1 MDLLHFFPLILSL
14 GLIGGGGLMLA
25 EAARAERK
33 LIADRVSFVTAEAA
47 GQRPGRIAEGPE
59 AGLVRISAAGL
70 DDADLLEIIRIC
82 KRIGLP
88 QKHAPLAFA
97 GARLLMGGVMILVTL
112 TALHAVGQASMMGAL
127 AVVALTPL
135 AAAGGWLLPFVMI
148 RRATK
153 DRAEDVTHGL
163 PEALELLVVC
173 VEAGLSLE
181 DGLDR
186 ITTELAR
193 SQPALA
199 EELAVTAAD
208 LKILPDR
215 DQAFNAM
222 ADRVGSPAVR
232 SVMKTLSQ
240 TLRFGTPLANA
251 LRTAASELRNESLLL
266 MEERANRLPSLL
278 TIPMMLFIMPT
289 IFMIVGGPAVLR
301 LMAVLHR

>member
-1 MDLLHFFPLILSL
+1 MEFLQFFPAILSL
-14 GLIGGGGLMLA
+14 GLICGGAFMVI
-25 EAARAERK
+25 EAARSERK
-33 LIADRVSFVTAEAA
+33 LIAERVAFVSARGAA
-47 GQRPGRIAEGPE
+47 QRPSRADEGPE

-70 DDADLLEIIRIC
+70 DDADLLEITRIC
-82 KRIGLP
+82 RRIGVP
-88 QKHAPLAFA
+88 DRRAPFAFA
-97 GARLLMGGVMILVTL
+97 MARLLLGGAMILLTL
-112 TALHAVGQASMMGAL
+112 TALHSIGQASMVGAL
-127 AVVALTPL
+127 AVVAITPL
-135 AAAGGWLLPFVMI
+135 AAAAGWLLPFVII
-148 RRATK
+148 RRMTRE
-153 DRAEDVTHGL
+153 RADEVTHGL

-186 ITTELAR
+186 ITEELKR

-199 EELAVTAAD
+199 EELATTAAD
-208 LKILPDR
+208 LKVLPDR
-215 DQAFNAM
+215 DAAFNAM
-222 ADRVGSPAVR
+222 AERVGSPAVR

-251 LRTAASELRNESLLL
+251 LRTAAAELRNESLLL

-278 TIPMMLFIMPT
+278 TVPMMLFIMPT

>member
-1 MDLLHFFPLILSL
+1 MDILQIFPAILSL
-14 GLIGGGGLMLA
+14 GLIAGGGLMMA
-25 EAARAERK
+25 EAARAQRK
-33 LIADRVSFVTAEAA
+33 LISERVDFVTAEAA
-47 GQRPGRIAEGPE
+47 GLRPGRAIEGPE

-70 DDADLLEIIRIC
+70 DDADLLEITRIC
-82 KRIGLP
+82 RKVGLP
-88 QKHAPLAFA
+88 PKHAPLAFA
-97 GARLLMGGVMILVTL
+97 GARLVLGGLAILIIL
-112 TALHAVGQASMMGAL
+112 TALHGIGQASLMGAL

-135 AAAGGWLLPFVMI
+135 AAAAGWVLPFMI
-148 RRATK
+148 IRQMTRERA
-153 DRAEDVTHGL
+153 ADVTHGL

-186 ITTELAR
+186 ITVELRR

-199 EELAVTAAD
+199 EELATTSAD

>member
-1 MDLLHFFPLILSL
+1 MDLLPLFPALLSL
-14 GLIGGGGLMLA
+14 GLIAGGALMVVQ
-25 EAARAERK
+25 AARAERK
-33 LIADRVSFVTAEAA
+33 LIADRVRFVTAEAA
-47 GQRPGRIAEGPE
+47 GQRPEPIAEGPE

-70 DDADLLEIIRIC
+70 DDADLLEITRVC
-82 KRIGLP
+82 RRVGLAP
-88 QKHAPLAFA
+88 RHAPLAFA
-97 GARLLMGGVMILVTL
+97 LARLALGGLAILVTL
-112 TALHAVGQASMMGAL
+112 TSLHSVGQTSLMGAL
-127 AVVALTPL
+127 AVVAITPL
-135 AAAGGWLLPFVMI
+135 AAVGGWLLPFVII
-148 RRATK
+148 RRMTRE
-153 DRAEDVTHGL
+153 RAEDVTHGL

-186 ITTELAR
+186 ITVELKR

-199 EELAVTAAD
+199 EELAITSAD

-222 ADRVGSPAVR
+222 AERVGSPAVR

-251 LRTAASELRNESLLL
+251 LRTAASELRNEALLL

-278 TIPMMLFIMPT
+278 TVPMMLFIMPT
-289 IFMIVGGPAVLR
+289 IFMIVGGPAALR